1 MALALNYEGR
11 SVMQGAKWTVPV
23 ATVAMALGI
32 FVVDYFAPLGYAV
45 WLAYLLPLW
54 FTPRAAYN
62 HFPLVFAGA
71 CTGLIAADYVLA
83 LPGLDPK
90 IATFNR
96 GFGIVVI
103 WVMALL
109 LERSAKAE
117 RLQARLYQ
125 DLGLAQ
131 ERLRQLSHRLLQA
144 QETER
149 RHVARDLH
157 DEIGQALTALK
168 LNLREAQSLSEP
180 DQAMSMI
187 VDSVQITDQLI
198 QHIRNLALDLRPSL
212 LDELGL
218 VSAMQWYVNRQ
229 AERAGWTVYYAIQ
242 EFECRPSPEIE
253 ITCFRVLQ
261 EALTNTARH
270 AKATH
275 VGVTLSQREDSLELL
290 VRDNGVGFDVE
301 EGRARA
307 RSGNSI
313 GLLGMEERVLLAGGS
328 IEVQSQPHDGTTVLV
343 RFPNVPASAESPS
356 DQQEAS

>member
-1 MALALNYEGR
+1 MREG
-11 SVMQGAKWTVPV
+11 KWRVPV
-23 ATVAMALGI
+23 ATAVMALGI
-32 FVVDYFAPLGYAV
+32 FVVDYFSPLGYAV

-54 FTPRAAYN
+54 FTPRAAYE
-62 HFPLVFAGA
+62 HFPLVFAA
-71 CTGLIAADYVLA
+71 VCTGLIATDYVFA
-83 LPGLDPK
+83 QTGLDPK
-90 IATFNR
+90 IAVFNR
-96 GFGIVVI
+96 GFGIAVI
-103 WVMALL
+103 WVMAFL
-109 LERSAKAE
+109 LERSARAE
-117 RLQARLYQ
+117 RVQSRLYE
-125 DLGLAQ
+125 DLARAQ

-168 LNLREAQSLSEP
+168 MNLREVQSLTEP
-180 DQAMSMI
+180 TQTANMI
-187 VDSVQITDQLI
+187 VDSVQIADQLI

-218 VSAMQWYVNRQ
+218 VSAVQWYVSRQ
-229 AERAGWTVYYAIQ
+229 AERAGWTVDYAIQ
-242 EFECRPSPEIE
+242 EFEHRPSPEIE

-261 EALTNTARH
+261 EALTNSTRH

-275 VGVTLSQREDSLELL
+275 LRVALSQHDNVTELL
-290 VRDNGVGFDVE
+290 VQDNGVGFDVE

-328 IEVQSQPHDGTTVLV
+328 IEVQSRPHDGTTVII
-343 RFPNVPASAESPS
+343 RFPMVSARAEF
-356 DQQEAS
+356 QVAKQEAS